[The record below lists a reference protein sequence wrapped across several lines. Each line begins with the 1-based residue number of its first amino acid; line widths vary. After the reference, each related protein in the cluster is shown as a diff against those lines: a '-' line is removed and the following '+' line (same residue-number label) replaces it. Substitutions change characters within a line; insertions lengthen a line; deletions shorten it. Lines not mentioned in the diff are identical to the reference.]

1 MLDSI
6 CDFSDASDEELIL
19 FYSKWINELKKRN
32 LIRTKNIVGEIGE
45 YLAIKYYNKTPGLPK
60 LQATPPSTRSIDA
73 ISIKGERYTIKTV
86 TGKTTGVF
94 YGVDENKEKLFEYVV
109 IVVMNEDYTINK
121 ILELTWEQFM
131 KHKHWH
137 SRMTAWNLTLTKKLL
152 NDSKIIYSCN

>member
-1 MLDSI
+1 MIDSI
-6 CDFSDASDEELIL
+6 CDFLNTSDEDLIL

-60 LQATPPSTRSIDA
+60 LQATQPSTRSIDA
-73 ISIKGERYTIKTV
+73 ISIKGERYTIKTI

-94 YGVDENKEKLFEYVV
+94 YGVDENQEKLFEYVI

-121 ILELTWEQFM
+121 ILELTWDNFM

-137 SRMTAWNLTLTKKLL
+137 SRMTAWNLTLTKELIR
-152 NDSKIIYSCN
+152 DSKVIYSCD

>member
-6 CDFSDASDEELIL
+6 CDFSDVSDEELIL

-73 ISIKGERYTIKTV
+73 ISVKGERYTIKTV
-86 TGKTTGVF
+86 TGKTTSVF

>member
-6 CDFSDASDEELIL
+6 CDFSDVSDEELIL

-45 YLAIKYYNKTPGLPK
+45 YLAIKYYNKTPRLPK

-73 ISIKGERYTIKTV
+73 ISVKGERYTIKTV
-86 TGKTTGVF
+86 TGKTTSVF